1 MPGFLETTSKVANHL
16 FVVSAPSGAGKT
28 TLLDAL
34 VRQDPALSLSI
45 SHTTRPKRAAEV
57 DGVHYHFTDCAS
69 FAAMRDYGEFLEWAQ
84 VFGHAYGT
92 SRRTVTDTFRAGRDV
107 VLEIDWQGAK
117 QVRQRWHDPVCVF
130 VLPPSRQALL
140 DRLRKRGQDAPAVIA
155 ERMAQAVADISH
167 HDEFDHIV
175 VNDDFDSALHHLRG
189 IVRATREGV
198 ALRRAGN
205 AALLRQLLSP

>member
-1 MPGFLETTSKVANHL
+1 MTNHL

-34 VRQDPALSLSI
+34 VRQDPALSVAI
-45 SHTTRPKRAAEV
+45 SHTTRPKRVAEA

-69 FAAMRDYGEFLEWAQ
+69 FAAMRDQGEFLEWAR

-92 SRRTVTDTFRAGRDV
+92 SRRTVADAFAAGRDV
-107 VLEIDWQGAK
+107 VLEIDWQGAT

-140 DRLRKRGQDAPAVIA
+140 ERLRKRGQDAPAVIA

-167 HDEFDHIV
+167 HDEFDHVV
-175 VNDDFDSALHHLRG
+175 VNDDFDSALHRLRG
-189 IVRATREGV
+189 IVRATREGI
-198 ALRRAGN
+198 ALRRDSN

>member
-1 MPGFLETTSKVANHL
+1 MSNHL

-34 VRQDPALSLSI
+34 VRQDPALRVSI
-45 SHTTRPKRAAEV
+45 SHTTRPRRAAEQ
-57 DGVHYHFTDCAS
+57 DGVHYHFVDAAG
-69 FAAMRDYGEFLEWAQ
+69 FAAMRSAGEFLEWAR

-92 SRRTVTDTFRAGRDV
+92 SRRTVADAFAAGRDV

-117 QVRQRWHDPVCVF
+117 QVRQRWRNPVSIF

-140 DRLRKRGQDAPAVIA
+140 GRLQRRGQDAPGVIA
-155 ERMAQAVADISH
+155 TRMAQAVAEISH

-175 VNDDFDSALHHLRG
+175 VNDDFERALGDLRG
-189 IVRATREGV
+189 IVRATRDGV
-198 ALRRAGN
+198 ALGRGDHGV
-205 AALLRQLLSP
+205 LLRQLLSP